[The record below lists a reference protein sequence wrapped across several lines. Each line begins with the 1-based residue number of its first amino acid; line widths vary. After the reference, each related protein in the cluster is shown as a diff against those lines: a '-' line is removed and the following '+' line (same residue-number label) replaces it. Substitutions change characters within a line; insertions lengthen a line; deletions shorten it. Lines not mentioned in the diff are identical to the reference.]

1 MKTNSIAAAVLTLNE
16 EANMQ
21 RCLASLQWCDHVV
34 VLDSGSED
42 NTKSE
47 ALRLGAE
54 FFLHKQMPPFKID
67 KQRNWALDNCGI
79 DHEWV
84 LFLDA
89 DETVSDALR
98 DEILRC
104 CNPEHGTDYNA
115 YELTPRYLFWGT
127 WLKRTQG
134 YPNWHP
140 RLLKRKEVRFTGGV
154 WEHFDENAIIGKIE
168 ASYDHYANSKGFSDW
183 LDRHDRYSSWDAEKI
198 VNFLESKSSDSLNTT
213 RKLKLRLLAARLWP
227 LRPFVRFIYMYFGR
241 LGFLEGRASFVFC
254 LLYAYYEFMTV
265 VKIIEL
271 KRTREGLPL

>member
-1 MKTNSIAAAVLTLNE
+1 MKTNSIAAVVLTLNE

-42 NTKSE
+42 NTESE

-54 FFLHKQMPPFKID
+54 FFLHKQMPPFEID

-168 ASYDHYANSKGFSDW
+168 APYDHYANSKGFSDW

-227 LRPFVRFIYMYFGR
+227 LRPLARFIYMYFGR

-271 KRTREGLPL
+271 KRTREDLPL

>member
-1 MKTNSIAAAVLTLNE
+1 MNSIAAVVLTLNE
-16 EANMQ
+16 EANME

-54 FFLHKQMPPFKID
+54 FFLHKQMPPFEID

-79 DHEWV
+79 EHEWV
-84 LFLDA
+84 LFLDDHSNA
-89 DETVSDALR
+89 SEKRENSDAL
-98 DEILRC
+98 
-104 CNPEHGTDYNA
+104 
-115 YELTPRYLFWGT
+115 ELTPRYLFWGT

-168 ASYDHYANSKGFSDW
+168 APYDHYANSKGFSDW

-227 LRPFVRFIYMYFGR
+227 LRPFARFIYMYFGR

-254 LLYAYYEFMTV
+254 ILYAYYEFMTV
-265 VKIIEL
+265 VKITEL